1 MKFQAFKS
9 TYSHTLQANYLR
21 QKYIPHKKYTQYL
34 SNNVM
39 EKIPLLV
46 KDKEN
51 FQQFCWAFSRL
62 SFPCRACHQNPM
74 SNGFNLLGNCYH
86 VFSSILCGMLLKE
99 GCITACLDQQLLNV
113 SIIIIRHMT
122 NRIYS
127 NFHFHCKR

>member
-21 QKYIPHKKYTQYL
+21 QKYIPQKKYTQYL

-51 FQQFCWAFSRL
+51 FQ
-62 SFPCRACHQNPM
+62 
-74 SNGFNLLGNCYH
+74 
-86 VFSSILCGMLLKE
+86 
-99 GCITACLDQQLLNV
+99 
-113 SIIIIRHMT
+113 
-122 NRIYS
+122 
-127 NFHFHCKR
+127 